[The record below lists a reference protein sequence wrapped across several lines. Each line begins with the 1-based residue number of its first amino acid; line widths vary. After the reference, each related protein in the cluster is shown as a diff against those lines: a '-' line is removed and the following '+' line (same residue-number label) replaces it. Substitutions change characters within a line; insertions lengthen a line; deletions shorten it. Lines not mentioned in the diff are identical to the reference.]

1 MKCIKISFLLFSLSA
16 SLFLFG
22 QSENSIN
29 LLDISNPD
37 STQIAEMINE
47 THRIYRNQPER
58 ALKLI
63 EKSLI
68 AAKEA
73 KYEMLQSR
81 AFSLKGVV
89 LKNKGLFAEAI
100 ESHLNSLRIN
110 EKLGAKQAM
119 ATNYNDIGIIYKTM
133 EEYDQALDSYLKSN
147 AICEEV
153 NMVRGRIMT
162 LNNIGTIYEAKN
174 EFDNAVHYYNLA
186 YTDALKE
193 GIEDAQAIILNNLGE
208 IYAENGKTTIAQ
220 NYFRQTLELDK
231 KTGDEIGSIYS
242 MLNLAGTFIGTDTY
256 DSAAFYYQ
264 SAESKANDFG
274 ANQLLAFIY
283 GGMTELYKQKK
294 DYKKAFEAS
303 LKLQTVK
310 DSLYNESRIQQLS
323 DAETRYQA
331 EKKDQEIAL
340 LKQEQ
345 LVKELSIQQHQAERF
360 ALVSLIILG
369 AMIIWYLYKRNK
381 TRQNELFNKRL
392 LKQKE
397 LHLKAIVETQESER
411 KRIAKD
417 LHDGIGQTL
426 SGIRLAMENISYKLE
441 QKDDSE
447 GAKVKEL
454 TNTLDQACHEVRSIS
469 HQMMPRVLQ
478 EDGLIPAIED
488 MLEKSFRH
496 ANITCHFEHFG
507 ISERFA
513 ENLEISLYRISQE
526 LVNNIIKH
534 SGASEVQVQLLR
546 NKKHLVLLV
555 EDNGKGFQFEKL
567 KAKGIGLMNITS
579 RVETVHGE
587 FNLEPSPVSGTL
599 ATIRVPLN

>member
-1 MKCIKISFLLFSLSA
+1 MRCFKISYLLFSLTA
-16 SLFLFG
+16 SLLLYG
-22 QSENSIN
+22 QSESSIS
-29 LLDISNPD
+29 LLEISEPD
-37 STQIAEMINE
+37 STQIDEMINE
-47 THRIYRNQPER
+47 TQRIYRYQPEY

-63 EKSLI
+63 EKSLL
-68 AAKEA
+68 AANEA
-73 KYEMLQSR
+73 KYEILQSR
-81 AFSLKGVV
+81 AYSLKGVV

-110 EKLGAKQAM
+110 EKIGARNAM

-133 EEYDQALDSYLKSN
+133 EEYDQALDSYLKAN
-147 AICEEV
+147 ALCEEM

-174 EFDNAVHYYNLA
+174 EFDNAVQYYNLA
-186 YTDALKE
+186 YTDAVNE
-193 GIEDAQAIILNNLGE
+193 GIKDAQAIILNNLGE
-208 IYAENGKTTIAQ
+208 IYAEKGESAIAQ
-220 NYFRQTLELDK
+220 DYFRQTLKLDK
-231 KTGDEIGSIYS
+231 ETGDEIGSIYS
-242 MLNLAGTFIGTDTY
+242 MINMAGTFVGVKAF
-256 DSAAFYYQ
+256 DSAAYYYQ
-264 SAESKANDFG
+264 EAESKAVSFN
-274 ANQLLAFIY
+274 ANQLLAFLY
-283 GGMTELYKQKK
+283 GGMTEMYKQQNN
-294 DYKKAFEAS
+294 YKKAFETS

-310 DSLYNESRIQQLS
+310 DTLYNESRTQQLS
-323 DAETRYQA
+323 EAEARYQT
-331 EKKDQEIAL
+331 EKKDQEIDL
-340 LKQEQ
+340 LRQEQ
-345 LVKELSIQQHQAERF
+345 LVKELTIQQHQAERF

-381 TRQNELFNKRL
+381 SRQNELFNKQL
-392 LKQKE
+392 LQQKE

-417 LHDGIGQTL
+417 LHDGIGQSL
-426 SGIRLAMENISYKLE
+426 SGIRLAMENISIRLE
-441 QKDDSE
+441 QNNETE

-454 TNTLDQACHEVRSIS
+454 TNTLDQACHEVRNIS

-488 MLEKSFRH
+488 MLEKSFSH
-496 ANITCHFEHFG
+496 ANITYQFDHFG
-507 ISERFA
+507 LSERFA
-513 ENLEISLYRISQE
+513 ENVEISLYRITQE

-534 SGASEVQVQLLR
+534 SGATEVQVQLLR
-546 NKKHLVLLV
+546 NKKQLVLLV
-555 EDNGKGFQFEKL
+555 EDNGKGFQYEKL

>member
-1 MKCIKISFLLFSLSA
+1 VRNA
-16 SLFLFG
+16 SVEG
-22 QSENSIN
+22 
-29 LLDISNPD
+29 
-37 STQIAEMINE
+37 
-47 THRIYRNQPER
+47 
-58 ALKLI
+58 
-63 EKSLI
+63 
-68 AAKEA
+68 
-73 KYEMLQSR
+73 
-81 AFSLKGVV
+81 FSLKRVV

-110 EKLGAKQAM
+110 EKLGAKQVM
-119 ATNYNDIGIIYKTM
+119 ATNYNDIGIIYKTT
-133 EEYDQALDSYLKSN
+133 EEYDQALDSYLKAN

-162 LNNIGTIYEAKN
+162 LNNIGTIYEAKS
-174 EFDNAVHYYNLA
+174 EFDYAAHYYNLA

-208 IYAENGKTTIAQ
+208 IYAENGNTTMAQ
-220 NYFRQTLELDK
+220 NYFRQTLKLDK

-242 MLNLAGTFIGTDTY
+242 MLNLAATFIGTGTF

-264 SAESKANDFG
+264 MPENKAISFN
-274 ANQLLAFIY
+274 ANQLLAFLY
-283 GGMTELYKQKK
+283 GGMTEMYKQKK
-294 DYKKAFEAS
+294 DYKKAFETS
-303 LKLQTVK
+303 WKLQTVK
-310 DSLYNESRIQQLS
+310 DSLYNESRIQQIS

-360 ALVSLIILG
+360 ALVSLIIFG

-397 LHLKAIVETQESER
+397 LHLIAIVETQESER

-426 SGIRLAMENISYKLE
+426 SGIRLAMENISYKLV
-441 QKDDSE
+441 QKDDSV

-454 TNTLDQACHEVRSIS
+454 TSTLDQACHEVRSIS

-478 EDGLIPAIED
+478 EDGLVPAIED
-488 MLEKSFRH
+488 MLEKSFQH
-496 ANITCHFEHFG
+496 ANITCRFEHFG
-507 ISERFA
+507 LSERFA
-513 ENLEISLYRISQE
+513 ENLEISLYRTTQE

-534 SGASEVQVQLLR
+534 SGA
-546 NKKHLVLLV
+546 
-555 EDNGKGFQFEKL
+555 
-567 KAKGIGLMNITS
+567 
-579 RVETVHGE
+579 
-587 FNLEPSPVSGTL
+587 
-599 ATIRVPLN
+599 